1 MSFTRTAGQA
11 GEEQAALFLTQNGYT
26 ILDRNFSACGGELD
40 IVAKYKKMLVF
51 VEVKARA
58 SMAFGGPILAVTPA
72 KQRRIV
78 HAALQYI
85 KVKAPKFDSIR
96 FDVVCVLPEKIEHIP
111 NAFIPP
117 RTTF

>member
-1 MSFTRTAGQA
+1 MSFTRKAGQS

-26 ILDRNFSACGGELD
+26 ILARNFLACGGELD
-40 IVAKYKKMLVF
+40 IVAQHKKMLVF

-58 SMAFGGPILAVTPA
+58 SMAFGGPAGAVTA
-72 KQRRIV
+72 TKQRRIV
-78 HAALQYI
+78 RAALQYI

-96 FDVVCVLPEKIEHIP
+96 FDVVCVLPEKIEHIE